1 MRLLLTS
8 ALLFAAMPARAAER
22 LTDFPAL
29 MRALTGGQAV
39 RIVLDYGK
47 MTLLVDGQ
55 ETPSP
60 KAIGGMEFKAWEHFA
75 KGVVRNERAYVV
87 SSHTVLIEIPRLGY
101 VQNYVR
107 VRVYEDGEVEV
118 TARYLKGPD
127 HEVVMDETFK
137 GRISDGDDENGAS
150 FFSGGK

>member
-1 MRLLLTS
+1 MRLVLLV
-8 ALLFAAMPARAAER
+8 ALLLVALPARAAER
-22 LTDFPAL
+22 LSDFPAL
-29 MRALTGGQAV
+29 MRALTSGESIRV
-39 RIVLDYGK
+39 VLDYAK
-47 MTLLVDGQ
+47 MTLVLDGE

-118 TARYLKGPD
+118 TARYLKGAD
-127 HEVVMDETFK
+127 HEIVMDETFK
-137 GRISDGDDENGAS
+137 GRFSDGDDENGAS

>member
-1 MRLLLTS
+1 MRSVLLAALLLL
-8 ALLFAAMPARAAER
+8 ALPARAAER
-22 LTDFPAL
+22 LSDFPAL
-29 MRALTGGQAV
+29 MRALTAGEPV

-47 MTLLVDGQ
+47 MKLLIDGE

-118 TARYLKGPD
+118 TARYLKGAD
-127 HEVVMDETFK
+127 HEIVMDETFK
-137 GRISDGDDENGAS
+137 GRISAGDDENGAS
-150 FFSGGK
+150 LFSGGK